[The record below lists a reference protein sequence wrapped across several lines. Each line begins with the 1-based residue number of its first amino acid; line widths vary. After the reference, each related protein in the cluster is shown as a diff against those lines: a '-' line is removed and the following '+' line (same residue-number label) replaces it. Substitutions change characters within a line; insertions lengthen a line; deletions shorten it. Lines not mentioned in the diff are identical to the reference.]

1 MDSTIPYL
9 QIGTYTLISP
19 ICFTLF
25 PLSKPVKVI
34 ASAPLSFAATHNLD
48 GRTLTVD
55 ELWAISAPGEKVAVT
70 PEGWARIKA
79 SYKAPIDAATDGR
92 DIYGLT
98 VNYGALKDQKVAGA
112 SVEAEPNR
120 SASIKFN
127 ERQMRIQATG
137 LEPYF
142 DDRISKMA
150 MVIRLNQMAAG
161 YTGMSEAAAKAF
173 QEYINNDVCPLIP
186 SRGSEGANDLSM
198 ATHIGLALMGEWD
211 VSYQGK
217 RVPAAQVRKELK
229 LQPYHPFGMDG
240 ISILS
245 NSNVAEAQ
253 SIAAVK
259 KAEHYLAL
267 SPVVIASSLEALNGN
282 VSPYLWHTVETKGW
296 PQGHEAAEAVLANLK
311 GSYLWKKDAKRY
323 LQDPLSFRSAG
334 YILAAAMEELN
345 QTKGLLNTAIN
356 HTTDNPIVNT
366 EAKNDRWYSNAEV
379 LDEMRAGKPT
389 VYVNSCSNF
398 DNTQLALQMESLTKA
413 LGQVMHIS
421 AWRTTQL
428 VDDHRTGLPTYLV
441 AKENKGGD
449 GFANIAQSMSGLYA
463 DGMALTNS
471 VIGYGVPTSI
481 GIEET
486 FSNLNAT
493 ADRLSKMADVGYEI
507 YAYEV
512 LHTTQAMDMRKQ
524 EGKQMGQGT
533 AKLLDGYRKVVP
545 FVTKDR
551 IFTPDI
557 NNGLK
562 FLKSY
567 QVPANN

>member
-1 MDSTIPYL
+1 MKKPL
-9 QIGTYTLISP
+9 VIS
-19 ICFTLF
+19 IL
-25 PLSKPVKVI
+25 LAI
-34 ASAPLSFAATHNLD
+34 APLSFAAAHNLD

-127 ERQMRIQATG
+127 ERQMRIQAAG

-428 VDDHRTGLPTYLV
+428 VDDHRTGLSTYLV

-524 EGKQMGQGT
+524 DGKQMGQGT
-533 AKLLDGYRKVVP
+533 TKLLDGYRKVVP

-567 QVPANN
+567 QIPANN

>member
-1 MDSTIPYL
+1 MKKPL
-9 QIGTYTLISP
+9 VIS
-19 ICFTLF
+19 IL
-25 PLSKPVKVI
+25 LAI
-34 ASAPLSFAATHNLD
+34 APLSFAATHNLD

-127 ERQMRIQATG
+127 ERQMRIQAAG
-137 LEPYF
+137 LEHYF

-161 YTGMSEAAAKAF
+161 YTGMSEAAANAF

-217 RVPAAQVRKELK
+217 RVPAAQVRKQLK
-229 LQPYHPFGMDG
+229 LQPYHSFGMDG

-282 VSPYLWHTVETKGW
+282 VSPFLWHTVETKGW

-441 AKENKGGD
+441 AKENKGSD
-449 GFANIAQSMSGLYA
+449 GFANIV
-463 DGMALTNS
+463 LTAELTLFFTAPLF
-471 VIGYGVPTSI
+471 GPLT
-481 GIEET
+481 T
-486 FSNLNAT
+486 LTAT
-493 ADRLSKMADVGYEI
+493 
-507 YAYEV
+507 
-512 LHTTQAMDMRKQ
+512 
-524 EGKQMGQGT
+524 
-533 AKLLDGYRKVVP
+533 
-545 FVTKDR
+545 
-551 IFTPDI
+551 
-557 NNGLK
+557 
-562 FLKSY
+562 
-567 QVPANN
+567 

>member
-1 MDSTIPYL
+1 MKKPLVISILLTI
-9 QIGTYTLISP
+9 
-19 ICFTLF
+19 
-25 PLSKPVKVI
+25 
-34 ASAPLSFAATHNLD
+34 APLSFAATHNLD

-127 ERQMRIQATG
+127 ERQMRIQAAG

-150 MVIRLNQMAAG
+150 MVIRLNQMATG

-428 VDDHRTGLPTYLV
+428 VDDHRTGLSTYLV

-524 EGKQMGQGT
+524 DGKQMGQGT
-533 AKLLDGYRKVVP
+533 TKLLDGYRKVVP

-567 QVPANN
+567 QIPANN

>member
-1 MDSTIPYL
+1 M
-9 QIGTYTLISP
+9 
-19 ICFTLF
+19 
-25 PLSKPVKVI
+25 
-34 ASAPLSFAATHNLD
+34 
-48 GRTLTVD
+48 
-55 ELWAISAPGEKVAVT
+55 
-70 PEGWARIKA
+70 
-79 SYKAPIDAATDGR
+79 
-92 DIYGLT
+92 
-98 VNYGALKDQKVAGA
+98 KDQKVAGA

-127 ERQMRIQATG
+127 ERQMRIQAAG

-229 LQPYHPFGMDG
+229 LQPYHPLGMDG

-428 VDDHRTGLPTYLV
+428 VDDHRTGLSTYLV

-524 EGKQMGQGT
+524 DGKQMGQGT
-533 AKLLDGYRKVVP
+533 TKLLDGYRKVVP

-567 QVPANN
+567 QIPANN

>member
-1 MDSTIPYL
+1 MKKPL
-9 QIGTYTLISP
+9 VIS
-19 ICFTLF
+19 IL
-25 PLSKPVKVI
+25 LAI
-34 ASAPLSFAATHNLD
+34 APLSFAATHNRD

-92 DIYGLT
+92 DIYGLS

-120 SASIKFN
+120 CASIKFN
-127 ERQMRIQATG
+127 ERQMRIQAAG

>member
-1 MDSTIPYL
+1 MKKPL
-9 QIGTYTLISP
+9 VIS
-19 ICFTLF
+19 IL
-25 PLSKPVKVI
+25 LAI
-34 ASAPLSFAATHNLD
+34 APLSFVATHNLD

-127 ERQMRIQATG
+127 ERQMRIQAAG

-428 VDDHRTGLPTYLV
+428 VDDHRTGLSTYLV

-524 EGKQMGQGT
+524 DGKQMGQGT
-533 AKLLDGYRKVVP
+533 TKLLDGYRKVVP

-567 QVPANN
+567 QIPANN

>member
-1 MDSTIPYL
+1 MKKPL
-9 QIGTYTLISP
+9 VIS
-19 ICFTLF
+19 IL
-25 PLSKPVKVI
+25 LAI
-34 ASAPLSFAATHNLD
+34 APFSFAATHNLD

-70 PEGWARIKA
+70 PEGWAKIKA

-120 SASIKFN
+120 SASINFN
-127 ERQMRIQATG
+127 ERQMRIQAAS
-137 LEPYF
+137 LEPFF

-217 RVPAAQVRKELK
+217 HVPAAQVRKELK

-428 VDDHRTGLPTYLV
+428 VDDHRTGLSTYLV

-524 EGKQMGQGT
+524 DGKQMGQGT
-533 AKLLDGYRKVVP
+533 TKLLDGYRKVVP

-567 QVPANN
+567 QIPANN

>member
-1 MDSTIPYL
+1 MKKPL
-9 QIGTYTLISP
+9 VIS
-19 ICFTLF
+19 IL
-25 PLSKPVKVI
+25 LAI
-34 ASAPLSFAATHNLD
+34 APLSFAATHNLD

-127 ERQMRIQATG
+127 ERQMRIQAAG

-259 KAEHYLAL
+259 KAEHYLVL

-428 VDDHRTGLPTYLV
+428 VDDHRTGLSTYLV

-524 EGKQMGQGT
+524 DGKQMGQGT
-533 AKLLDGYRKVVP
+533 TKLLDGYRKVVP

-567 QVPANN
+567 QIPANN